1 MAVIVLKH
9 KIQALWFIMIRALLP
24 FPEKLHNLVLL
35 CSEHLSGVP
44 SDCKAFFIFIFL
56 TPQDKLGGKLCLT
69 FQGNSGVSGI
79 ILGHCAY
86 KSDYE
91 VSPCKVFSFLHACSS
106 DQPENITQP
115 YLFTFV
121 YSVWYRHT
129 ADYQQM
135 LVFTELENEWPPYW
149 LSQ

>member
-1 MAVIVLKH
+1 MALIVLKP

-69 FQGNSGVSGI
+69 SGVSAI
-79 ILGHCAY
+79 ILDHCAC
-86 KSDYE
+86 KSFYE
-91 VSPCKVFSFLHACSS
+91 VSPCKVFSFLHARSS

-121 YSVWYRHT
+121 YSIWYRYT

-135 LVFTELENEWPPYW
+135 LVFTELENEWP
-149 LSQ
+149 Q

>member
-106 DQPENITQP
+106 VSTC
-115 YLFTFV
+115 
-121 YSVWYRHT
+121 SS
-129 ADYQQM
+129 
-135 LVFTELENEWPPYW
+135 WPPHHYGDHP
-149 LSQ
+149 LKHQGMTSISTSPYEA